1 MTKLD
6 EAKATMAR
14 LDGLRVDGRA
24 KATAKALELEA
35 LQASMGER
43 LLRTSLDGGDVGA
56 EQSAIAQ
63 EMGALRSQLDG
74 LGAMADALELRI
86 DAARQDL
93 QAAQA
98 DAMEARAAKLEGEY
112 TKRQTKL
119 AGLLAAVDAFEGS
132 ARWRINEGK
141 TAALGATIEGLK
153 GAASAVRQGQD
164 PVNPQTGQHWT
175 REF

>member
-6 EAKATMAR
+6 EAKATMAH

-24 KATAKALELEA
+24 KATAKSLELEA
-35 LQASMGER
+35 VHASMGDR
-43 LLRTSLDGGDVGA
+43 LLRVSLDGGDVA
-56 EQSAIAQ
+56 SEQDAIGQ
-63 EMGALRSQLDG
+63 EIGTLQGQLDG
-74 LGAMADALELRI
+74 LGAMADALESRII
-86 DAARQDL
+86 DARREL
-93 QAAQA
+93 HAAQA

-119 AGLLAAVDAFEGS
+119 SKLLAAVDAFEGS
-132 ARWRINEGK
+132 ARWRINEGE

-153 GAASAVRQGQD
+153 GAASAVQQGQD